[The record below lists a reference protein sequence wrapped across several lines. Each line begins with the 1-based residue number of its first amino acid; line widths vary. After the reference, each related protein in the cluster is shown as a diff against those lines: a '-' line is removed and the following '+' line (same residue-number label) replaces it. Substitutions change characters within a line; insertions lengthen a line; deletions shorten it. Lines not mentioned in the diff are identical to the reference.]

1 MFISVELVE
10 DVLDEDG
17 MVFSLVL
24 LEVHGDDE

>member
-17 MVFSLVL
+17 MVFCLVL